1 MNMKNKVLSLS
12 LCAAF
17 GAAFV
22 LSSAVLPSVLDVF
35 AETNSLQ
42 TAIDGAQSGETVKL
56 TEDCAEAVTVAGDD
70 DITLDLNGY
79 EISATLTNNGTLKI
93 VDSGETGEKGEKG
106 AFRLTDNTSGV
117 VSAIVNNGNLTFDGA
132 VVEVTGTGNQTDIR
146 GITNNSGATV
156 SFLSGDISVISSGGY
171 YGNAIFND
179 AGGTV
184 AEISGGT
191 LSAQISNENVKF
203 NSVAINNSGMI
214 ESISG
219 GKITSENNG
228 NGGSGNYAVA
238 IRNNEGG
245 VIESI
250 SGGELYGCTDNGS
263 EVAYAIFNK
272 SGGTIKEI
280 SGGKLTGEKKEG
292 GIEWA
297 FGIRNEGNIQLIS
310 GGQIVA
316 RISHTSS
323 SGGPNAIALCN
334 DGTVENVTGGT
345 FFAASSSVGGGTYAV
360 RTRKADHSITISGGA
375 YYVEKGTEFILNETP
390 ATTNYAQGYALS
402 AASRNGYSYAIPNGG
417 RYEENVEAGT
427 AATYDA
433 SGELLEEYEL
443 VDVNGSA
450 ASIGNDEYATID
462 QAIAAAEAGA
472 TVVVERDTTGFTV
485 LEGKDVTVDLNG
497 CEVTGSVVN
506 NGTLKIVDS
515 VGTGRLYKS
524 TSKSGL
530 DPLISNYGK
539 LVWNA
544 AGRIDGNGDS
554 TQADGI
560 YNYAGA
566 ELTVEGGLL
575 RSFSFGY
582 CWSHTVVNEGTATVN
597 GGMLE
602 SMAFN
607 AGNASNII
615 CISNVGSSVC
625 TINGGTVYAQSTG
638 IKAGGSERSATGIR
652 TQGTSILT
660 VNGGTVKAVSTVA
673 HSGQDVLEAFG
684 INNEATGS
692 SVTVNGGSV
701 EAVAY
706 NDFAFGIRGAGTV
719 TVTGGKI
726 SAYADHERGTP
737 NIIGLAM
744 FSGTANV
751 SGGYFK
757 AYSLTPTGI
766 TAGIRANQG
775 STVNVSGGAFEIN
788 KVEKENFVLANDGK
802 VNYQDQTSL
811 REMQTETV
819 RYAAAEN
826 DVIVE
831 QLDGTAFAGVDVLRG
846 DKTLY
851 SYHAAANGNRIADGY
866 VMEDGTILKQE
877 DLKTLTQSATVQV
890 NYTDAPVYY
899 FLGSSVTYGHANNGS
914 SFVNEI
920 QNLLQCVC
928 VKEAVSGT
936 TLANNGSNS
945 YVARM
950 LSNWDKNAKVDT
962 LIVQLSTN
970 DVSQNIARGTISDTK
985 NPEDIDN
992 TTTLGAI
999 EYIIAY
1005 AKKTWNCEV
1014 VFYTNP
1020 KYNNAQYKS
1029 LVEDLYQIQKKWGI
1043 GIVDF
1048 YNYKGMDELSDGTLA
1063 SYMADAIHPNAMGY
1077 RWMGEVFAKY
1087 LSK

>member
-1 MNMKNKVLSLS
+1 MNTKNKVLSLS

-22 LSSAVLPSVLDVF
+22 LSSAVLPSVPAVF

-56 TEDCAEAVTVAGDD
+56 TENCAEAVTVAEDD
-70 DITLDLNGY
+70 NIVLDLNGF

-93 VDSGETGEKGEKG
+93 VDSVETG
-106 AFRLTDNTSGV
+106 AFRLTSNTSGV
-117 VSAIVNNGNLTFDGA
+117 VSAIVNNGDLTFDGA

-171 YGNAIFND
+171 FGNAIFNAAD
-179 AGGTV
+179 GTV
-184 AEISGGT
+184 EEISGGT
-191 LSAQISNENVKF
+191 LSAQISNTNVKL
-203 NSVAINNSGMI
+203 NSVAINNSGTI
-214 ESISG
+214 KEISG

-228 NGGSGNYAVA
+228 NGGTKWYAVA
-238 IRNNEGG
+238 LRNNSGG
-245 VIESI
+245 VVESI
-250 SGGELYGCTDNGS
+250 SGGELYGFTDNGS
-263 EVAYAIFNK
+263 EVAYAIFNQ

-280 SGGKLTGEKKEG
+280 SGGKMTGEKKEG

-310 GGQIVA
+310 GGQIIA

-323 SGGPNAIALCN
+323 SGAPNAIGLCN
-334 DGTVENVTGGT
+334 DGTVGNVTGGT
-345 FFAASSSVGGGTYAV
+345 FFAASSSVNGGTFAV
-360 RTRKADHSITISGGA
+360 RTRAEGHSITISGGA
-375 YYVEKGTEFILNETP
+375 YYVEKGTEFILNVSP
-390 ATTNYAQGYALS
+390 ATTDYAQGYALS
-402 AASRNGYSYAIPNGG
+402 AASRNGYSYAIPDGG
-417 RYEENVEAGT
+417 RYVENVEAGT
-427 AATYDA
+427 AATYDD
-433 SGELLEEYEL
+433 SDELLKEYEL

-462 QAIAAAEAGA
+462 QAIAAAEAGE

-485 LEGKDVTVDLNG
+485 PEDKDITVDLNG

-506 NGTLKIVDS
+506 NGTLEIVDS

-524 TSKSGL
+524 TSASGL
-530 DPLISNYGK
+530 DPLISNYGT

-544 AGRIDGNGDS
+544 AGRIDGNGNS

-566 ELTVEGGLL
+566 VLTVEGGLL
-575 RSFSFGY
+575 RSFSFGN

-602 SMAFN
+602 TMAFSTE
-607 AGNASNII
+607 NASNI
-615 CISNVGSSVC
+615 VGITGDASSIC
-625 TINGGTVYAQSTG
+625 TINGGTVYAQSAG
-638 IKAGGSERSATGIR
+638 NGGSAVGVRTRGTASA
-652 TQGTSILT
+652 T
-660 VNGGTVKAVSTVA
+660 VNGGTVKAVTAGVT
-673 HSGQDVLEAFG
+673 GTCEAYAL
-684 INNEATGS
+684 NNEATGS

-726 SAYADHERGTP
+726 SAYADHERNAP

-744 FSGTANV
+744 FSGTADV

-757 AYSLTPTGI
+757 AYSLTPKGI

-788 KVEKENFVLANDGK
+788 KVEEANFVLANGGT
-802 VNYQDQTSL
+802 VNYEDQTAL
-811 REMQTETV
+811 RKMQTETV

-846 DKTLY
+846 GKTLY

-877 DLKTLTQSATVQV
+877 DLATLTQSATVQV

-1048 YNYKGMDELSDGTLA
+1048 YNYKDMDPLSDETLA

-1077 RWMGEVFAKY
+1077 RWMGEVFAEY

>member
-1 MNMKNKVLSLS
+1 MNTKNKVLSLS

-22 LSSAVLPSVLDVF
+22 LSSAVLPSVPAVF

-56 TEDCAEAVTVAGDD
+56 TENCAEAVTVAEDD
-70 DITLDLNGY
+70 NIVLDLNGFA
-79 EISATLTNNGTLKI
+79 ISATLTNNGTLKI
-93 VDSGETGEKGEKG
+93 VDSVETG
-106 AFRLTDNTSGV
+106 AFRLTSNTSGV
-117 VSAIVNNGNLTFDGA
+117 VSAIVNNGDLTFDGA
-132 VVEVTGTGNQTDIR
+132 VVEVTGTGNRTDIR

-171 YGNAIFND
+171 FGNAIYNA

-184 AEISGGT
+184 EEISGGT
-191 LSAQISNENVKF
+191 LSAQISNRNVKL
-203 NSVAINNSGMI
+203 NSVAINNSGTI
-214 ESISG
+214 KDISG

-228 NGGSGNYAVA
+228 NGGTEWYAVA
-238 IRNNEGG
+238 LRNNSGG
-245 VIESI
+245 VVESI
-250 SGGELYGCTDNGS
+250 SGGELYGFTDNGS
-263 EVAYAIFNK
+263 EVAYAIFNQ

-280 SGGKLTGEKKEG
+280 SGGKMTGEKKEG

-310 GGQIVA
+310 GGQIIA

-323 SGGPNAIALCN
+323 SGAPNAIGLCN
-334 DGTVENVTGGT
+334 DGTVGNVTGGT
-345 FFAASSSVGGGTYAV
+345 FFAASSSVNGGTYAI
-360 RTRKADHSITISGGA
+360 RTRAEGHSITISGGA
-375 YYVEKGTEFILNETP
+375 YYVEKGTEFIRNESP
-390 ATTNYAQGYALS
+390 ATTDYTQGYALS
-402 AASRNGYSYAIPNGG
+402 AASRNGYSYAIPDGG

-433 SGELLEEYEL
+433 SDELLKEYEL

-462 QAIAAAEAGA
+462 QAIAAAEAGE

-485 LEGKDVTVDLNG
+485 PEDKDITVDLNG

-506 NGTLKIVDS
+506 NGTLEIVDS

-524 TSKSGL
+524 TSASGL
-530 DPLISNYGK
+530 DPLISNYGT

-544 AGRIDGNGDS
+544 AGRIDGNGNS

-566 ELTVEGGLL
+566 VLTVEGGLL
-575 RSFSFGY
+575 RSFSFGN

-602 SMAFN
+602 TMAFSTE
-607 AGNASNII
+607 NASNI
-615 CISNVGSSVC
+615 VGITGDASSIC
-625 TINGGTVYAQSTG
+625 TINGGTVYAQSAG
-638 IKAGGSERSATGIR
+638 NGGSAVGVRTRGTASA
-652 TQGTSILT
+652 T
-660 VNGGTVKAVSTVA
+660 VNGGTVKAVTAGVT
-673 HSGQDVLEAFG
+673 GTCEAYAL
-684 INNEATGS
+684 NNEATGS

-726 SAYADHERGTP
+726 SAYADHERNAP

-757 AYSLTPTGI
+757 AYSLTPEGI

-788 KVEKENFVLANDGK
+788 KVAEANFVLANGGT
-802 VNYQDQTSL
+802 VNYEDQTSL
-811 REMQTETV
+811 RKMQTETV

-831 QLDGTAFAGVDVLRG
+831 QLDGTAFAGVDVLRDG
-846 DKTLY
+846 ETLY

-877 DLKTLTQSATVQV
+877 DLATLTQSATVQV

-1020 KYNNAQYKS
+1020 KYNNAQYES
-1029 LVEDLYQIQKKWGI
+1029 LVKDLYQIQKKWGI

-1048 YNYKGMDELSDGTLA
+1048 YYYKDMDPLSDETLA

-1077 RWMGEVFAKY
+1077 RWMGEVFAEY

>member
-1 MNMKNKVLSLS
+1 MNTKNKVLSLS

-22 LSSAVLPSVLDVF
+22 LSSAVLPSVPAVF

-56 TEDCAEAVTVAGDD
+56 TENCAEAVTVAEDD
-70 DITLDLNGY
+70 NIVLDLNGF

-93 VDSGETGEKGEKG
+93 VDSVETG
-106 AFRLTDNTSGV
+106 AFRLTSNTSGV
-117 VSAIVNNGNLTFDGA
+117 VSAIVNNGDLTFDGA
-132 VVEVTGTGNQTDIR
+132 VVEVTGTGNRTDIR

-171 YGNAIFND
+171 FGNAIYNA

-184 AEISGGT
+184 EEISGGT
-191 LSAQISNENVKF
+191 LSAQISNTNVKL
-203 NSVAINNSGMI
+203 NSVAINNSGTI
-214 ESISG
+214 KEISG

-228 NGGSGNYAVA
+228 NGGTGNYAVA
-238 IRNNEGG
+238 IRNNNGG

-250 SGGELYGCTDNGS
+250 SGGELYGFTDNGS
-263 EVAYAIFNK
+263 EVAYAIFNVG
-272 SGGTIKEI
+272 GGTIMEI
-280 SGGKLTGEKKEG
+280 SGGKMTGEKKEG

-310 GGQIVA
+310 GGQIIA

-323 SGGPNAIALCN
+323 SGAPNAIGLCN
-334 DGTVENVTGGT
+334 DGTVGNVTGGT
-345 FFAASSSVGGGTYAV
+345 FFAASSSVNGGTFAV
-360 RTRKADHSITISGGA
+360 RTRAEGHSITISGGA
-375 YYVEKGTEFILNETP
+375 YYVEKGTEFIRNESP
-390 ATTNYAQGYALS
+390 ATTDYTQGYALS
-402 AASRNGYSYAIPNGG
+402 AASRSGYSYAIPDGG

-433 SGELLEEYEL
+433 SDELLKEYEL

-462 QAIAAAEAGA
+462 QAIAAAEAGE

-485 LEGKDVTVDLNG
+485 PEGKDVTVDLNG

-506 NGTLKIVDS
+506 NGTLEIVDS

-524 TSKSGL
+524 TSASGL
-530 DPLISNYGK
+530 DPLISNYGT

-544 AGRIDGNGDS
+544 AGRIDGNGNS

-566 ELTVEGGLL
+566 VLTVEGGLL
-575 RSFSFGY
+575 RSFSFGN

-602 SMAFN
+602 TMAFSTE
-607 AGNASNII
+607 NASNI
-615 CISNVGSSVC
+615 VGITGDASSIC
-625 TINGGTVYAQSTG
+625 TINGGTVYAQSAG
-638 IKAGGSERSATGIR
+638 NGGSAVGVRTRGTASA
-652 TQGTSILT
+652 T
-660 VNGGTVKAVSTVA
+660 VNGGTVKAVTAGVT
-673 HSGQDVLEAFG
+673 GTCEAYAL
-684 INNEATGS
+684 NNEATGS

-726 SAYADHERGTP
+726 SAYADHERNAP

-757 AYSLTPTGI
+757 AYSLTPEGI

-788 KVEKENFVLANDGK
+788 KVAEANFVLANGGT
-802 VNYQDQTSL
+802 VNYEDQASL
-811 REMQTETV
+811 RKMQTETV

-831 QLDGTAFAGVDVLRG
+831 QLDGTAFAGVDVLRDG
-846 DKTLY
+846 KTLY

-877 DLKTLTQSATVQV
+877 DLATLTQSATVQV

-1020 KYNNAQYKS
+1020 KYNNAQYES
-1029 LVEDLYQIQKKWGI
+1029 LVEDLYQIQEKWGI

-1048 YNYKGMDELSDGTLA
+1048 YYYKDMDPLSDETLA

-1077 RWMGEVFAKY
+1077 RWMGEVFAEY

>member
-1 MNMKNKVLSLS
+1 MNTKNKFLSLS

-22 LSSAVLPSVLDVF
+22 LSSAVLPSVPAVF

-56 TEDCAEAVTVAGDD
+56 TENCAEAVTVAEDD
-70 DITLDLNGY
+70 NIVLDLNGF

-93 VDSGETGEKGEKG
+93 VDSVETG
-106 AFRLTDNTSGV
+106 AFRLTSNTSGV
-117 VSAIVNNGNLTFDGA
+117 VSAIVNNGDLTFDGA
-132 VVEVTGTGNQTDIR
+132 VVEVTGTGNRTDIR

-171 YGNAIFND
+171 FGNAIFNA

-184 AEISGGT
+184 EEISGGT
-191 LSAQISNENVKF
+191 LSAQISNTNVKL

-214 ESISG
+214 KEISG

-228 NGGSGNYAVA
+228 NGGTAVKSFA
-238 IRNNEGG
+238 LRNNSGG
-245 VIESI
+245 VVESI
-250 SGGELYGCTDNGS
+250 SGGELYGFTDNGS
-263 EVAYAIFNK
+263 EVAYAIFNQ
-272 SGGTIKEI
+272 SGGTIMEI
-280 SGGKLTGEKKEG
+280 SGGKMTGEKKEG

-310 GGQIVA
+310 GGQIIA

-323 SGGPNAIALCN
+323 SGAPNAIGLCN
-334 DGTVENVTGGT
+334 DGTVGNVTGGT
-345 FFAASSSVGGGTYAV
+345 FFAASSSVNGGTFAV
-360 RTRKADHSITISGGA
+360 RTRAEGHSITISGGA
-375 YYVEKGTEFILNETP
+375 YYVEKGTEFIRNESP
-390 ATTNYAQGYALS
+390 ATTDYTQGYALS
-402 AASRNGYSYAIPNGG
+402 AASRSGYSYAIPDGG

-433 SGELLEEYEL
+433 SDELLKEYEL

-462 QAIAAAEAGA
+462 LAIAAAEAGE

-485 LEGKDVTVDLNG
+485 PEDKDVTVDLNG

-506 NGTLKIVDS
+506 NGTLEIVDS

-524 TSKSGL
+524 TSASGL
-530 DPLISNYGK
+530 DPLISNYGT

-544 AGRIDGNGDS
+544 AGRIDGNGNS

-566 ELTVEGGLL
+566 VLTVEGGLL
-575 RSFSFGY
+575 RSFSFGN

-602 SMAFN
+602 TMAFSTE
-607 AGNASNII
+607 NASNI
-615 CISNVGSSVC
+615 VGITGDASSIC
-625 TINGGTVYAQSTG
+625 TINGGTVYAQSAG
-638 IKAGGSERSATGIR
+638 NGGSAVGVRTRGTASA
-652 TQGTSILT
+652 T
-660 VNGGTVKAVSTVA
+660 VNGGTVKAVTAGVT
-673 HSGQDVLEAFG
+673 GTCEAFG

-726 SAYADHERGTP
+726 SAYADHERNAP

-757 AYSLTPTGI
+757 AYSLTPEGI

-788 KVEKENFVLANDGK
+788 KVAEANFVLANGGT
-802 VNYQDQTSL
+802 VNYEDQTSL
-811 REMQTETV
+811 RKMQTETV

-831 QLDGTAFAGVDVLRG
+831 QLDGTAFAGVDVLRDG
-846 DKTLY
+846 KTLY

-877 DLKTLTQSATVQV
+877 DLATLTQSATVQV

-1020 KYNNAQYKS
+1020 KYNNAQYES
-1029 LVEDLYQIQKKWGI
+1029 LVKDLYQIQEKWGI

-1048 YNYKGMDELSDGTLA
+1048 YYYKDMDPLSDETLA

-1077 RWMGEVFAKY
+1077 RWMGEVFAEY

>member
-1 MNMKNKVLSLS
+1 MNTKNKVLSLS

-22 LSSAVLPSVLDVF
+22 LSSAVLPSVPAVF

-56 TEDCAEAVTVAGDD
+56 TENCAEAVTVAEDD
-70 DITLDLNGY
+70 NIVLDLNGF

-93 VDSGETGEKGEKG
+93 VDSVETG
-106 AFRLTDNTSGV
+106 AFRLTSNTSGV
-117 VSAIVNNGNLTFDGA
+117 VSAIVNNGDLTFDGA
-132 VVEVTGTGNQTDIR
+132 VVEVTGTGNRTDIR

-171 YGNAIFND
+171 FGNAIFNAAD
-179 AGGTV
+179 GTV
-184 AEISGGT
+184 EEISGGT
-191 LSAQISNENVKF
+191 LSAQISNTNVKL
-203 NSVAINNSGMI
+203 NSVAINNSGTI
-214 ESISG
+214 KDISG

-228 NGGSGNYAVA
+228 NGGTEWYAVA
-238 IRNNEGG
+238 LRNNSGG
-245 VIESI
+245 VVESI
-250 SGGELYGCTDNGS
+250 SGGELYGFTDNGS
-263 EVAYAIFNK
+263 EVAYAIFNQ

-280 SGGKLTGEKKEG
+280 SGGKMTGEKKEG

-310 GGQIVA
+310 GGQIIA

-323 SGGPNAIALCN
+323 SGAPNAIGLCN
-334 DGTVENVTGGT
+334 DGTVGNVTGGT
-345 FFAASSSVGGGTYAV
+345 FFAASSSVNGGTFAV
-360 RTRKADHSITISGGA
+360 RTRAEGHSITISGGA
-375 YYVEKGTEFILNETP
+375 YYVEKGTEFIRNESP
-390 ATTNYAQGYALS
+390 ATTDYAQGYALS
-402 AASRNGYSYAIPNGG
+402 AASRNGYSYAIPDGG

-433 SGELLEEYEL
+433 SDELLKEYEL

-462 QAIAAAEAGA
+462 QAIAAAEAGE

-485 LEGKDVTVDLNG
+485 PEGKDVTVDLNG

-506 NGTLKIVDS
+506 NGTLEIVDS

-524 TSKSGL
+524 TSASGL
-530 DPLISNYGK
+530 DPLISNYGT

-544 AGRIDGNGDS
+544 AGRIDGNGNS

-566 ELTVEGGLL
+566 VLTVEGGLL
-575 RSFSFGY
+575 RSFSFGN

-602 SMAFN
+602 TMAFSTE
-607 AGNASNII
+607 NASNI
-615 CISNVGSSVC
+615 VGITGDASSIC
-625 TINGGTVYAQSTG
+625 TINGGTVYAQSAG
-638 IKAGGSERSATGIR
+638 NGGSAVGVRTRGTASA
-652 TQGTSILT
+652 T
-660 VNGGTVKAVSTVA
+660 VNGGTVKAVTAGVT
-673 HSGQDVLEAFG
+673 GTCEAYG
-684 INNEATGS
+684 INNETTGS

-726 SAYADHERGTP
+726 SAYADHERNAP

-757 AYSLTPTGI
+757 AYSLTPEGI

-775 STVNVSGGAFEIN
+775 STVNVSGGAFDIN
-788 KVEKENFVLANDGK
+788 KVAEANFVLANGGT
-802 VNYQDQTSL
+802 VNYEDQTSL
-811 REMQTETV
+811 RKMQTETV

-846 DKTLY
+846 GETLY
-851 SYHAAANGNRIADGY
+851 SYHAAANGNRIANGY

-877 DLKTLTQSATVQV
+877 DLATLTQSATVQV

-1020 KYNNAQYKS
+1020 KYSNAQYES
-1029 LVEDLYQIQKKWGI
+1029 LVKDLYQIQKKWGI

-1048 YNYKGMDELSDGTLA
+1048 YYYKDMDPLSDETLA

-1077 RWMGEVFAKY
+1077 RWMGEVFAEY

>member
-1 MNMKNKVLSLS
+1 MNTKNKVLSLS

-22 LSSAVLPSVLDVF
+22 LSSAVLPSVPAVF

-56 TEDCAEAVTVAGDD
+56 TENCAEAVTVAEDD
-70 DITLDLNGY
+70 NIVLDLNGF

-93 VDSGETGEKGEKG
+93 VDSVETG
-106 AFRLTDNTSGV
+106 AFRLTSNTSGV
-117 VSAIVNNGNLTFDGA
+117 VSAIVNNGDLTFDGA
-132 VVEVTGTGNQTDIR
+132 VVEVTGTGNRTDIR

-171 YGNAIFND
+171 FGNAIFNA

-184 AEISGGT
+184 EEISGGT
-191 LSAQISNENVKF
+191 LSAQISNTNVKL
-203 NSVAINNSGMI
+203 NSVAINNSGTI
-214 ESISG
+214 KDISG

-228 NGGSGNYAVA
+228 NGGTEWYAVA
-238 IRNNEGG
+238 LRNNSGG
-245 VIESI
+245 VVESI
-250 SGGELYGCTDNGS
+250 SGGELYGFTDNGS
-263 EVAYAIFNK
+263 EVAYAIFNQ
-272 SGGTIKEI
+272 SGGTIMEI
-280 SGGKLTGEKKEG
+280 SGGKMTGEKKEG

-310 GGQIVA
+310 GGQIIA

-323 SGGPNAIALCN
+323 SGAPNAIGLCN
-334 DGTVENVTGGT
+334 DGTVGNVTGGT
-345 FFAASSSVGGGTYAV
+345 FFAASSSVNGGTYAI
-360 RTRKADHSITISGGA
+360 RTRAEGHSITISGGA
-375 YYVEKGTEFILNETP
+375 YYVEKGTEFIRNESP
-390 ATTNYAQGYALS
+390 ATTDYTQGYALS
-402 AASRNGYSYAIPNGG
+402 AASRNGYSYAIPDGG

-433 SGELLEEYEL
+433 SDELLKEYEL

-462 QAIAAAEAGA
+462 QAIAAAEAGE

-485 LEGKDVTVDLNG
+485 PEDKDITVDLNG

-506 NGTLKIVDS
+506 NGTLEIVDS

-524 TSKSGL
+524 TSASGL
-530 DPLISNYGK
+530 DPLISNYGT

-544 AGRIDGNGDS
+544 AGRIDGNGNS

-566 ELTVEGGLL
+566 VLTVEGGLL
-575 RSFSFGY
+575 RSFSFGN

-602 SMAFN
+602 TMAFSTE
-607 AGNASNII
+607 NASNI
-615 CISNVGSSVC
+615 VGITGDASSIC
-625 TINGGTVYAQSTG
+625 TINGGTVYAQSAG
-638 IKAGGSERSATGIR
+638 NGGSAVGVRTRGTASA
-652 TQGTSILT
+652 T
-660 VNGGTVKAVSTVA
+660 VNGGTVKAVTAGVT
-673 HSGQDVLEAFG
+673 GTCEAYG
-684 INNEATGS
+684 INNETTGS

-726 SAYADHERGTP
+726 SAYADHERNAP

-757 AYSLTPTGI
+757 AYSLTPEGI

-788 KVEKENFVLANDGK
+788 KVAEANFVLANGGT
-802 VNYQDQTSL
+802 VNYEDQTSL
-811 REMQTETV
+811 RKMQTETV

-846 DKTLY
+846 GKTLY

-877 DLKTLTQSATVQV
+877 DLATLTQSATVQV

-1020 KYNNAQYKS
+1020 KYNNAQYES
-1029 LVEDLYQIQKKWGI
+1029 LVKDLYQIQEKWGI

-1048 YNYKGMDELSDGTLA
+1048 YYYKDMDPLSNETLA

-1077 RWMGEVFAKY
+1077 RWMGEVFAEY

>member
-1 MNMKNKVLSLS
+1 MNTKNKVLSLS

-22 LSSAVLPSVLDVF
+22 LSSAVLPSVPAVF

-56 TEDCAEAVTVAGDD
+56 TENCAEAVTVAENDN
-70 DITLDLNGY
+70 IVLDLNGF

-93 VDSGETGEKGEKG
+93 VDSVEKG
-106 AFRLTDNTSGV
+106 AFRLTSNTSGV
-117 VSAIVNNGNLTFDGA
+117 VSAIVNNDDLTFDGA
-132 VVEVTGTGNQTDIR
+132 VVEVTGTGNRTDIR

-171 YGNAIFND
+171 FGNAIYNA

-184 AEISGGT
+184 KKISGGT
-191 LSAQISNENVKF
+191 LSAQISNTNVKL
-203 NSVAINNSGMI
+203 NSVAINNSGTI
-214 ESISG
+214 KDISG

-228 NGGSGNYAVA
+228 NGGTGNYAVA
-238 IRNNEGG
+238 IRNNNGG

-263 EVAYAIFNK
+263 EVAYAIFNVG
-272 SGGTIKEI
+272 GGTIMEI
-280 SGGKLTGEKKEG
+280 SGGKMTGEKKEG

-310 GGQIVA
+310 GGQIIA

-323 SGGPNAIALCN
+323 SGAPNAIGLCN
-334 DGTVENVTGGT
+334 DGTVGNVTGGT
-345 FFAASSSVGGGTYAV
+345 FFAASSSVNGGTYAI
-360 RTRKADHSITISGGA
+360 RTRAEGHSITISGGA
-375 YYVEKGTEFILNETP
+375 YYVEKGTEFIRNESP

-402 AASRNGYSYAIPNGG
+402 AASRNGYSYAIPDGG

-433 SGELLEEYEL
+433 SDELLKEYEL

-462 QAIAAAEAGA
+462 QAIAAAEAGE

-485 LEGKDVTVDLNG
+485 PEDKDVTVDLNG

-506 NGTLKIVDS
+506 NGTLEIVDS

-524 TSKSGL
+524 TSANGL
-530 DPLISNYGK
+530 DPLISNYGT

-544 AGRIDGNGDS
+544 AGRIDGYGDS

-566 ELTVEGGLL
+566 VLTVEGGLL
-575 RSFSFGY
+575 RSFSFGN

-602 SMAFN
+602 TMAFSTE
-607 AGNASNII
+607 NASNI
-615 CISNVGSSVC
+615 VGITNDASSIC
-625 TINGGTVYAQSTG
+625 TINGGTVYAQSAG
-638 IKAGGSERSATGIR
+638 NGGSAVGVRTRGTASA
-652 TQGTSILT
+652 T
-660 VNGGTVKAVSTVA
+660 VNGGTVKAVTAGVT
-673 HSGQDVLEAFG
+673 GTCEAYAL
-684 INNEATGS
+684 NNEATGS

-726 SAYADHERGTP
+726 SAYADHERNEP

-744 FSGTANV
+744 FSGTADV

-757 AYSLTPTGI
+757 AYSLTPKGI
-766 TAGIRANQG
+766 TAGIRANKG

-788 KVEKENFVLANDGK
+788 KVEEANFVLANGGT
-802 VNYQDQTSL
+802 VNYEDQTSL
-811 REMQTETV
+811 RKMQTETV

-846 DKTLY
+846 GKTLY

-877 DLKTLTQSATVQV
+877 DLATLTQSATVQV

-950 LSNWDKNAKVDT
+950 LRNWDKNAKVDT

-1020 KYNNAQYKS
+1020 KYNNAQYES
-1029 LVEDLYQIQKKWGI
+1029 LVEDLYQIQEKWGI

-1048 YNYKGMDELSDGTLA
+1048 YYYKDMDPLSDKTLA

-1077 RWMGEVFAKY
+1077 RWMGEVFAEY

>member
-1 MNMKNKVLSLS
+1 MNTKNKVLSLS

-22 LSSAVLPSVLDVF
+22 LSSAVLPSVPAVF

-56 TEDCAEAVTVAGDD
+56 TENCAEAVTVAEDD
-70 DITLDLNGY
+70 NIVLDLNGF

-93 VDSGETGEKGEKG
+93 VDSVETG
-106 AFRLTDNTSGV
+106 AFRLMSNTSGV
-117 VSAIVNNGNLTFDGA
+117 VSAIVNNGDLTFDGA
-132 VVEVTGTGNQTDIR
+132 TVEATGTGNQTDIR

-171 YGNAIFND
+171 FGNAIFNA

-184 AEISGGT
+184 EEISGGT
-191 LSAQISNENVKF
+191 LSAQISNTNVKL
-203 NSVAINNSGMI
+203 NSVAINNSGTI
-214 ESISG
+214 KDISG

-228 NGGSGNYAVA
+228 NGGTGNYAVA
-238 IRNNEGG
+238 IRNNNGG

-263 EVAYAIFNK
+263 EVAYAIFNQ
-272 SGGTIKEI
+272 SGATVKEI
-280 SGGKLTGEKKEG
+280 SGGKLTGETKEG

-297 FGIRNEGNIQLIS
+297 FGIRNDGNIQLIS

-334 DGTVENVTGGT
+334 DGMVGNVTGGT
-345 FFAASSSVGGGTYAV
+345 FFAASSSVNGGTYAI
-360 RTRKADHSITISGGA
+360 RTRAEGHSITISGGA
-375 YYVEKGTEFILNETP
+375 YYVGKGTEFIRNESP
-390 ATTNYAQGYALS
+390 AVTNYAQGYSLS
-402 AASRNGYSYAIPNGG
+402 AASRNGYAYAIPDGG

-433 SGELLEEYEL
+433 SDELLKEYAL

-450 ASIGNDEYATID
+450 ASIGSDGYATIA
-462 QAIAAAEAGA
+462 QAIAAAEAGD
-472 TVVVERDTTGFTV
+472 TVTVERDTTGFTV
-485 LEGKDVTVDLNG
+485 PEGKDVTVDLNG

-506 NGTLKIVDS
+506 NGKLKIVDS

-524 TSKSGL
+524 TSAEGP
-530 DPLISNYGK
+530 DPLITNNAT

-544 AGRIDGNGDS
+544 AGRIDGKGNS
-554 TQADGI
+554 TQANGI
-560 YNYAGA
+560 DNNVGA
-566 ELTVEGGLL
+566 VLTVEGGLL
-575 RSFSFGY
+575 RSFSFGN
-582 CWSHTVVNEGTATVN
+582 CWSHTVVNEGAATVN

-602 SMAFN
+602 TMAFSTE
-607 AGNASNII
+607 NASNI
-615 CISNVGSSVC
+615 VGITGDASSIC
-625 TINGGTVYAQSTG
+625 TINGGTVYAQSAG
-638 IKAGGSERSATGIR
+638 NGGSAVGVRTRGTASA
-652 TQGTSILT
+652 T
-660 VNGGTVKAVSTVA
+660 VNGGTVKAVTAGVT
-673 HSGQDVLEAFG
+673 GTCEAYG
-684 INNEATGS
+684 INNEATDS

-726 SAYADHERGTP
+726 FAYADHERNAP

-757 AYSLTPTGI
+757 AYSLTPEGI

-788 KVEKENFVLANDGK
+788 KVAEANLVLANGGT
-802 VNYQDQTSL
+802 VNYEDQTLL
-811 REMQTETV
+811 RKMQTETV

-846 DKTLY
+846 GKTLY

-877 DLKTLTQSATVQV
+877 DLATLTQSATVQV

-985 NPEDIDN
+985 NLEDIDN

-1005 AKKTWNCEV
+1005 AKKTWDCKV

-1020 KYNNAQYKS
+1020 DYNNAQYES
-1029 LVEDLYQIQKKWGI
+1029 LVKDLYEIQEKWGI

-1048 YNYKGMDELSDGTLA
+1048 YYYVDMDRLDAQTLA
-1063 SYMADAIHPNAMGY
+1063 SYMADAIHPNAKGY
-1077 RWMGEVFAKY
+1077 RWMGEVFAEY

>member
-1 MNMKNKVLSLS
+1 MNTKNKVLSLS

-22 LSSAVLPSVLDVF
+22 LSSAVLPSVPAVF

-56 TEDCAEAVTVAGDD
+56 TENCAEAVTVAEDD
-70 DITLDLNGY
+70 NIVLDLNGF

-93 VDSGETGEKGEKG
+93 VDSVETG
-106 AFRLTDNTSGV
+106 AFRLTSNTSGV
-117 VSAIVNNGNLTFDGA
+117 VSAIVNNGDLTFDGA
-132 VVEVTGTGNQTDIR
+132 VVEVTGTGNRTDIR

-171 YGNAIFND
+171 FGNAIFNA

-184 AEISGGT
+184 EEISGGT
-191 LSAQISNENVKF
+191 LSAQISNTNVKL
-203 NSVAINNSGMI
+203 NSVAINNSGTI
-214 ESISG
+214 KDISG

-228 NGGSGNYAVA
+228 NGGTEWYAVA
-238 IRNNEGG
+238 LRNNSGG
-245 VIESI
+245 VVESI
-250 SGGELYGCTDNGS
+250 SGGELYGFTDNGS
-263 EVAYAIFNK
+263 EVAYAIFNQ

-280 SGGKLTGEKKEG
+280 SGGKMTGEKKEG

-310 GGQIVA
+310 GGQIIA

-323 SGGPNAIALCN
+323 SGAPNAIGLCN
-334 DGTVENVTGGT
+334 DGTVGNVTGGT
-345 FFAASSSVGGGTYAV
+345 FFAASSSVNGGTFAV
-360 RTRKADHSITISGGA
+360 RTRAEGHSITISGGA
-375 YYVEKGTEFILNETP
+375 YYVEKGTEFIRNESP
-390 ATTNYAQGYALS
+390 ATTDYTQGYALS
-402 AASRNGYSYAIPNGG
+402 AASRSGYSYAIPDGG

-433 SGELLEEYEL
+433 SDELLKEYEL

-462 QAIAAAEAGA
+462 QAIAAAEAGE

-485 LEGKDVTVDLNG
+485 PEDKDVTVDLNG

-506 NGTLKIVDS
+506 NGTLEIVDS

-524 TSKSGL
+524 TSASGL
-530 DPLISNYGK
+530 DPLISNYGT

-544 AGRIDGNGDS
+544 AGRIDGNGNS

-566 ELTVEGGLL
+566 VLTVEGGLL
-575 RSFSFGY
+575 RSFSFGN

-602 SMAFN
+602 TMAFSTE
-607 AGNASNII
+607 NASNI
-615 CISNVGSSVC
+615 VGITGDASSIC
-625 TINGGTVYAQSTG
+625 TINGGTVYAQSAG
-638 IKAGGSERSATGIR
+638 NGGSAVGVRTRGTASA
-652 TQGTSILT
+652 T
-660 VNGGTVKAVSTVA
+660 VNGGTVKAVTAGVT
-673 HSGQDVLEAFG
+673 GTCEAYG
-684 INNEATGS
+684 INNETTGS

-726 SAYADHERGTP
+726 SAYADHERNAP

-757 AYSLTPTGI
+757 AYSLTPEGI
-766 TAGIRANQG
+766 TAGIRANVG

-788 KVEKENFVLANDGK
+788 KVAEANFVLANGGT
-802 VNYQDQTSL
+802 VNYEDQTSL
-811 REMQTETV
+811 RKMQTETV

-846 DKTLY
+846 GEALY
-851 SYHAAANGNRIADGY
+851 SYHAAVNGNRVADGY
-866 VMEDGTILKQE
+866 AMEDGTILKQE
-877 DLKTLTQSATVQV
+877 DLAALTQSATVQV

-950 LSNWDKNAKVDT
+950 LRNWDKNAKVDT

-1029 LVEDLYQIQKKWGI
+1029 LVEDLYQIQEKWGI

-1048 YNYKGMDELSDGTLA
+1048 YNYKDMDPLSDETLA

-1077 RWMGEVFAKY
+1077 RWMGEVFAEY

>member
-1 MNMKNKVLSLS
+1 MNTKNKVLSLS

-22 LSSAVLPSVLDVF
+22 LSSAVLPSVPAVF

-56 TEDCAEAVTVAGDD
+56 TENCAEAVTVAEDD
-70 DITLDLNGY
+70 NIVLDLNGF

-93 VDSGETGEKGEKG
+93 VDSVETG
-106 AFRLTDNTSGV
+106 AFRLTSNTSGV
-117 VSAIVNNGNLTFDGA
+117 VSAIVNNGDLTFDGA
-132 VVEVTGTGNQTDIR
+132 VVEVTGTGNRTDIR

-171 YGNAIFND
+171 FGNAIFNA

-184 AEISGGT
+184 EEISGGT
-191 LSAQISNENVKF
+191 LSAQISNTNVKL
-203 NSVAINNSGMI
+203 NSVAINNYGTI
-214 ESISG
+214 KEISG

-228 NGGSGNYAVA
+228 NGGTEWYAVA
-238 IRNNEGG
+238 LRNNSGG
-245 VIESI
+245 VVESI
-250 SGGELYGCTDNGS
+250 SGGELYGFTDNGS
-263 EVAYAIFNK
+263 EVAYAIFNVG
-272 SGGTIKEI
+272 GGTIMEI
-280 SGGKLTGEKKEG
+280 SGGKMTGEKKEG

-310 GGQIVA
+310 GGQIIA

-323 SGGPNAIALCN
+323 SGTPNAIGLCN
-334 DGTVENVTGGT
+334 DGTVGNVTGGT
-345 FFAASSSVGGGTYAV
+345 FFAASSSVNGGTYAI
-360 RTRKADHSITISGGA
+360 RTRAEGHSITISGGA
-375 YYVEKGTEFILNETP
+375 YYVEKGTEFIRNESP
-390 ATTNYAQGYALS
+390 ATTDYTQGYALS
-402 AASRNGYSYAIPNGG
+402 AASRSGYSYAIPDGG

-433 SGELLEEYEL
+433 SDELLKEYEL

-462 QAIAAAEAGA
+462 LAIAAAEAGE

-485 LEGKDVTVDLNG
+485 PEDKDITVDLNG

-506 NGTLKIVDS
+506 NGTLEIVDS

-524 TSKSGL
+524 TSASGL
-530 DPLISNYGK
+530 DPLISNYGT

-544 AGRIDGNGDS
+544 AGRIDGNGNS

-566 ELTVEGGLL
+566 VLTVEGGLL
-575 RSFSFGY
+575 RSFSFGN

-602 SMAFN
+602 TMAFSTE
-607 AGNASNII
+607 NASNI
-615 CISNVGSSVC
+615 VGITGDASSIC
-625 TINGGTVYAQSTG
+625 TINGGTVYAQSAG
-638 IKAGGSERSATGIR
+638 NGGSAVGVRTRGTASA
-652 TQGTSILT
+652 T
-660 VNGGTVKAVSTVA
+660 VNGGTVKAVTAGVT
-673 HSGQDVLEAFG
+673 GTCEAYG
-684 INNEATGS
+684 INNETTGS

-726 SAYADHERGTP
+726 SAYADHERNAP

-757 AYSLTPTGI
+757 AYSLTPEGI

-788 KVEKENFVLANDGK
+788 KVAEANFVLANGGT
-802 VNYQDQTSL
+802 VNYEDQTSL
-811 REMQTETV
+811 RKMQTETV

-846 DKTLY
+846 GETLY

-877 DLKTLTQSATVQV
+877 DLATLTQSATVQV

-1020 KYNNAQYKS
+1020 KYNNAQYES
-1029 LVEDLYQIQKKWGI
+1029 LVKDLYQIQEKWGI

-1048 YNYKGMDELSDGTLA
+1048 YYYKDMDPLSDETLA

-1077 RWMGEVFAKY
+1077 RWMGEVFAEY

>member
-1 MNMKNKVLSLS
+1 MNTKNKVLSLS

-22 LSSAVLPSVLDVF
+22 LSSAVLPSVPAVF

-56 TEDCAEAVTVAGDD
+56 TENCAEAVTVAEDD
-70 DITLDLNGY
+70 NIVLDLNGF

-93 VDSGETGEKGEKG
+93 VDSVETG
-106 AFRLTDNTSGV
+106 AFRLMSNTSGV
-117 VSAIVNNGNLTFDGA
+117 VSAIVNNGDLTFDGA
-132 VVEVTGTGNQTDIR
+132 TVEATGTGNQTDIR

-171 YGNAIFND
+171 FGNAIFNA

-184 AEISGGT
+184 EEISGGT
-191 LSAQISNENVKF
+191 LSAQISNTNVKL
-203 NSVAINNSGMI
+203 NSVAINNSGTI
-214 ESISG
+214 KDISG

-228 NGGSGNYAVA
+228 NGGTGNYAVA
-238 IRNNEGG
+238 IRNNNGG

-263 EVAYAIFNK
+263 EVAYAIFNQ
-272 SGGTIKEI
+272 SGATVKEI
-280 SGGKLTGEKKEG
+280 SGGKLTGETKEG

-297 FGIRNEGNIQLIS
+297 FGIRNDGNIQLIS

-334 DGTVENVTGGT
+334 DGMVGNVTGGT
-345 FFAASSSVGGGTYAV
+345 FFAASSSVNGGTYAI
-360 RTRKADHSITISGGA
+360 RTRAEGHSITISGGA
-375 YYVEKGTEFILNETP
+375 YDVGKGTEFIRNESP
-390 ATTNYAQGYALS
+390 AVTNYAQGYSLS
-402 AASRNGYSYAIPNGG
+402 AASRNGYAYAIPDGG

-433 SGELLEEYEL
+433 SDELLKEYAL

-450 ASIGNDEYATID
+450 ASIGSDGYATIA
-462 QAIAAAEAGA
+462 QAIAAAEAGD
-472 TVVVERDTTGFTV
+472 TVTVERDTTGFTV
-485 LEGKDVTVDLNG
+485 PEGKDVTVDLNG

-506 NGTLKIVDS
+506 NGKLKIVDS

-524 TSKSGL
+524 TSAEGP
-530 DPLISNYGK
+530 DPLITNNGTF
-539 LVWNA
+539 VWNA
-544 AGRIDGNGDS
+544 AGRIDGKGNS
-554 TQADGI
+554 TQANGI
-560 YNYAGA
+560 DNNVGA
-566 ELTVEGGLL
+566 VLTVEGGLL
-575 RSFSFGY
+575 RSFSFGT
-582 CWSHTVVNEGTATVN
+582 CWSHTIVNDGTATVN

-602 SMAFN
+602 TMAFN

-615 CISNVGSSVC
+615 CISNAGSGVC

-638 IKAGGSERSATGIR
+638 IKAGDLERSATGVR
-652 TQGTSILT
+652 TQGTSSLT
-660 VNGGTVKAVSTVA
+660 VNGGTVRAVSTVA
-673 HSGQDVLEAFG
+673 DSNQAVLEAFG

-726 SAYADHERGTP
+726 SAYADHERGAP
-737 NIIGLAM
+737 NLIGLAM

-757 AYSLTPTGI
+757 AYSLTPKGI
-766 TAGIRANQG
+766 TAGIRANVG

-788 KVEKENFVLANDGK
+788 KLAETNFVLANDGT
-802 VNYQDQTSL
+802 VNYEDQTSL
-811 REMQTETV
+811 RKMQAETV

-846 DKTLY
+846 GETLY
-851 SYHAAANGNRIADGY
+851 SYHAAVNGNRVADGY
-866 VMEDGTILKQE
+866 AMEDGTILKQE
-877 DLKTLTQSATVQV
+877 DLAALTQSATVQV

-920 QNLLQCVC
+920 QNLLRCVC

-950 LSNWDKNAKVDT
+950 LGNLDKNAKVDT

-970 DVSQNIARGTISDTK
+970 DVSQNVARGAISDTK
-985 NPEDIDN
+985 NLEDIDN

-1005 AKKTWNCEV
+1005 AKKTWDCKV

-1020 KYNNAQYKS
+1020 DYNNAQYES
-1029 LVEDLYQIQKKWGI
+1029 LVKDLYEIQEKWGI

-1048 YNYKGMDELSDGTLA
+1048 YYYVDMDRLDAQTLA
-1063 SYMADAIHPNAMGY
+1063 SYMADAIHPNAKGY
-1077 RWMGEVFAKY
+1077 RWMGEVFAQY

>member
-1 MNMKNKVLSLS
+1 MNTKNKVLSLS

-22 LSSAVLPSVLDVF
+22 LSSAVLPSVPAVF

-42 TAIDGAQSGETVKL
+42 TAIDGAQSGGTVKL
-56 TEDCAEAVTVAGDD
+56 TENCAEAVTVAQDD
-70 DITLDLNGY
+70 NIVLDLNGF

-93 VDSGETGEKGEKG
+93 VDSVGTG
-106 AFRLTDNTSGV
+106 AFRLTSNTSGV
-117 VSAIVNNGNLTFDGA
+117 VSAIVNNGGLTFDGA
-132 VVEVTGTGNQTDIR
+132 TVEATGTGNQTDIR

-171 YGNAIFND
+171 FGNAIFNA

-184 AEISGGT
+184 EEISGGT
-191 LSAQISNENVKF
+191 LTSQISNTNVKL
-203 NSVAINNSGMI
+203 NSVAINNSGTI
-214 ESISG
+214 KDILG

-228 NGGSGNYAVA
+228 NGGTGNYAVA
-238 IRNNEGG
+238 IRNNNGG

-263 EVAYAIFNK
+263 EVAYAIFNQ

-280 SGGKLTGEKKEG
+280 SGGKMTGEKKEG

-334 DGTVENVTGGT
+334 DGTVGNVTGGT
-345 FFAASSSVGGGTYAV
+345 FFAASSSVNGGTYAI
-360 RTRKADHSITISGGA
+360 RTRAEGHSITISGGA
-375 YYVEKGTEFILNETP
+375 YYVGKGTEFIRNESP
-390 ATTNYAQGYALS
+390 AVTNYAQRYSLS
-402 AASRNGYSYAIPNGG
+402 AASRNGYAYAIPDGG

-433 SGELLEEYEL
+433 SGEQLKEYVL

-450 ASIGNDEYATID
+450 ASIGSDGYATID
-462 QAIAAAEAGA
+462 QAIAAAEAGD
-472 TVVVERDTTGFTV
+472 TVTVERDTTGFTV
-485 LEGKDVTVDLNG
+485 PEGKDVTVDLNG

-506 NGTLKIVDS
+506 NGTLEIVDS

-524 TSKSGL
+524 TSASGL
-530 DPLISNYGK
+530 DPLISNYGT

-544 AGRIDGNGDS
+544 AGRIDGNGNS

-566 ELTVEGGLL
+566 VLTVEGGLL
-575 RSFSFGY
+575 RSFSFGN

-602 SMAFN
+602 TMAFSTE
-607 AGNASNII
+607 NASNI
-615 CISNVGSSVC
+615 VGITGDASSIC
-625 TINGGTVYAQSTG
+625 TINGGTVYAQSAG
-638 IKAGGSERSATGIR
+638 NGGSAVGVRTRGTASA
-652 TQGTSILT
+652 T
-660 VNGGTVKAVSTVA
+660 VNGGTVKAVTAGVT
-673 HSGQDVLEAFG
+673 GTCEAYG
-684 INNEATGS
+684 INNETTGS

-726 SAYADHERGTP
+726 SAYADHERGAP
-737 NIIGLAM
+737 NLIGLAM

-757 AYSLTPTGI
+757 AYSLTPKGI
-766 TAGIRANQG
+766 TAGIRANVG

-788 KVEKENFVLANDGK
+788 KLAETNFVLANDGT
-802 VNYQDQTSL
+802 VNYEDQTSL
-811 REMQTETV
+811 RKMQAETV

-846 DKTLY
+846 GKALY
-851 SYHAAANGNRIADGY
+851 SYHAAVNGNRVADGY
-866 VMEDGTILKQE
+866 AMEDGTILKQE
-877 DLKTLTQSATVQV
+877 DLAALTQSATVQV

-920 QNLLQCVC
+920 QNLLRCVC

-950 LSNWDKNAKVDT
+950 LGNLDKNAKVDT

-970 DVSQNIARGTISDTK
+970 DVSQNVARGAISDTK
-985 NPEDIDN
+985 NLEDIDN

-1005 AKKTWNCEV
+1005 AKKTWDCKV

-1020 KYNNAQYKS
+1020 DYNNVQYES
-1029 LVEDLYQIQKKWGI
+1029 LVKDLYEIQEKWGI

-1048 YNYKGMDELSDGTLA
+1048 YYYVDMDRLDAQTLA
-1063 SYMADAIHPNAMGY
+1063 SYMADAIHPNAKGY
-1077 RWMGEVFAKY
+1077 RWMGEVFAQY

>member
-1 MNMKNKVLSLS
+1 MNTKNKVLSLS

-22 LSSAVLPSVLDVF
+22 LSSAVLPSVPAVF

-56 TEDCAEAVTVAGDD
+56 TENCAEAVTVAEDD
-70 DITLDLNGY
+70 NIVLDLNGF

-93 VDSGETGEKGEKG
+93 VDSVETG
-106 AFRLTDNTSGV
+106 AFRLTSSTSGV
-117 VSAIVNNGNLTFDGA
+117 VSAIVNNGDLTFDGA
-132 VVEVTGTGNQTDIR
+132 VVEVTGTGNRTDIR

-171 YGNAIFND
+171 FGNAIFNA

-184 AEISGGT
+184 EEISGGT
-191 LSAQISNENVKF
+191 LSAQISNTNVKL

-214 ESISG
+214 KEISG

-228 NGGSGNYAVA
+228 NGGTEWYAVA
-238 IRNNEGG
+238 LRNNSGG
-245 VIESI
+245 VVESI
-250 SGGELYGCTDNGS
+250 SGGELYGFTDNGS
-263 EVAYAIFNK
+263 EVAYAIFNVG
-272 SGGTIKEI
+272 GGTIMEI
-280 SGGKLTGEKKEG
+280 SGGKMTGEKKEG

-310 GGQIVA
+310 GGQIIA

-323 SGGPNAIALCN
+323 SGTPNAIGLCN
-334 DGTVENVTGGT
+334 DGTVGNVTGGT
-345 FFAASSSVGGGTYAV
+345 FFAASSSVNGGTYAI
-360 RTRKADHSITISGGA
+360 RTRAEGHSITISGGA
-375 YYVEKGTEFILNETP
+375 YYVEKGTEFIRNESP
-390 ATTNYAQGYALS
+390 ATTDYTQGYALS
-402 AASRNGYSYAIPNGG
+402 AASRSGYSYAIPDGG

-433 SGELLEEYEL
+433 SDELLKEYEL

-462 QAIAAAEAGA
+462 QAIAAAEAGE

-485 LEGKDVTVDLNG
+485 PEDKDVTVDLNG

-506 NGTLKIVDS
+506 NGTLEIVDS

-524 TSKSGL
+524 TSASGL
-530 DPLISNYGK
+530 DPLISNYGT

-544 AGRIDGNGDS
+544 AGRIDGNGNS

-566 ELTVEGGLL
+566 VLTVEGGLL
-575 RSFSFGY
+575 RSFSFGN

-602 SMAFN
+602 TMAFSTE
-607 AGNASNII
+607 NASNI
-615 CISNVGSSVC
+615 VGITGDASSIC
-625 TINGGTVYAQSTG
+625 TINGGTVYAQSAG
-638 IKAGGSERSATGIR
+638 NGGSAVGVRTRGTASA
-652 TQGTSILT
+652 T
-660 VNGGTVKAVSTVA
+660 VNGGTVKAVTAGVT
-673 HSGQDVLEAFG
+673 GTCEAFG

-726 SAYADHERGTP
+726 SAYADHERNAP

-757 AYSLTPTGI
+757 AYSLTPEGI

-788 KVEKENFVLANDGK
+788 KVAEANFVLANGGT

-811 REMQTETV
+811 RKMQTETV

-846 DKTLY
+846 GETLY

-877 DLKTLTQSATVQV
+877 DLATLTQSATVQV

-1020 KYNNAQYKS
+1020 KYNNAQYES
-1029 LVEDLYQIQKKWGI
+1029 LVKDLYQIQEKWGI

-1048 YNYKGMDELSDGTLA
+1048 YYYKDMDPLSDETLA

-1077 RWMGEVFAKY
+1077 RWMGEVFAEY

>member
-1 MNMKNKVLSLS
+1 MNTKNKVLSLS

-22 LSSAVLPSVLDVF
+22 LSSAVLPSVPAVF

-56 TEDCAEAVTVAGDD
+56 TENCAEAVTVAEDD
-70 DITLDLNGY
+70 NIVLDLNGF

-93 VDSGETGEKGEKG
+93 VDSVETG
-106 AFRLTDNTSGV
+106 AFRLTSNTSGV
-117 VSAIVNNGNLTFDGA
+117 VSAIVNNGDLTFDGA
-132 VVEVTGTGNQTDIR
+132 VVEVTGTGNRTDIR

-156 SFLSGDISVISSGGY
+156 SFLSGDISVISSDGY
-171 YGNAIFND
+171 FGNAIFNA

-184 AEISGGT
+184 EEISGGT
-191 LSAQISNENVKF
+191 LSAQISNTNVKL
-203 NSVAINNSGMI
+203 NSVAINNSGTI
-214 ESISG
+214 KEISG

-228 NGGSGNYAVA
+228 NGGTEWYAVA
-238 IRNNEGG
+238 LRNNSGG
-245 VIESI
+245 VVESI
-250 SGGELYGCTDNGS
+250 SGGELYGFTDNGS
-263 EVAYAIFNK
+263 EVAYAIFNQ

-280 SGGKLTGEKKEG
+280 SGGKMTGEKKEG

-310 GGQIVA
+310 GGQIIA

-323 SGGPNAIALCN
+323 SGAPNAIGLCN
-334 DGTVENVTGGT
+334 DGTVGNVTGGT
-345 FFAASSSVGGGTYAV
+345 FFAASSSVNGGTFAV
-360 RTRKADHSITISGGA
+360 RTRAEGHSITISGGA
-375 YYVEKGTEFILNETP
+375 YYVEKGTEFIRNESP
-390 ATTNYAQGYALS
+390 ATTDYTQGYALS
-402 AASRNGYSYAIPNGG
+402 AASRSGYSYAIPDGG

-433 SGELLEEYEL
+433 SDELLKEYEL

-462 QAIAAAEAGA
+462 QAIAAAEAGD
-472 TVVVERDTTGFTV
+472 TVTVERDTTGFTV
-485 LEGKDVTVDLNG
+485 PEGKDVTVDLNG

-506 NGTLKIVDS
+506 NGTLEIVDS

-524 TSKSGL
+524 TSASGL
-530 DPLISNYGK
+530 DPLISNYGT

-544 AGRIDGNGDS
+544 AGRIDGNGNS

-566 ELTVEGGLL
+566 VLTVEGGLL
-575 RSFSFGY
+575 RSFSFGN

-602 SMAFN
+602 TMAFSTE
-607 AGNASNII
+607 NASNI
-615 CISNVGSSVC
+615 VGITGDASSIC
-625 TINGGTVYAQSTG
+625 TINGGTVYAQSAG
-638 IKAGGSERSATGIR
+638 NGGSAVGVRTRGTASA
-652 TQGTSILT
+652 T
-660 VNGGTVKAVSTVA
+660 VNGGTVKAVTAGVT
-673 HSGQDVLEAFG
+673 GTCEAYAL
-684 INNEATGS
+684 NNEATGS

-726 SAYADHERGTP
+726 SAYADHERNAP

-757 AYSLTPTGI
+757 AYSLTPEGI

-788 KVEKENFVLANDGK
+788 KVAEANFVLANGGT
-802 VNYQDQTSL
+802 VNYEDQTSL
-811 REMQTETV
+811 RKMQTETV

-831 QLDGTAFAGVDVLRG
+831 QLDGTAFAGVDVLRDG
-846 DKTLY
+846 KTLY

-877 DLKTLTQSATVQV
+877 DLATLTQSATVQV

-1020 KYNNAQYKS
+1020 KYNNAQYES
-1029 LVEDLYQIQKKWGI
+1029 LVKDLYQIQKKWGI

-1048 YNYKGMDELSDGTLA
+1048 YYYKDMDPLSDETLA

-1077 RWMGEVFAKY
+1077 RWMGEVFAEY

>member
-1 MNMKNKVLSLS
+1 MNTKNKVLSLS

-22 LSSAVLPSVLDVF
+22 LSSAVLPSVPAVF

-42 TAIDGAQSGETVKL
+42 TAINGAQLGETVKL
-56 TEDCAEAVTVAGDD
+56 TENCAEAVTVAEDD
-70 DITLDLNGY
+70 NIVLDLNGF

-93 VDSGETGEKGEKG
+93 VDSVETG
-106 AFRLTDNTSGV
+106 AFRLTGNTSGV
-117 VSAIVNNGNLTFDGA
+117 VSAIVNNGDLTFDGA

-146 GITNNSGATV
+146 GITNNSDATV

-171 YGNAIFND
+171 FGNAIFNA

-184 AEISGGT
+184 EEISGGT
-191 LSAQISNENVKF
+191 LSAQISNKNVKL
-203 NSVAINNSGMI
+203 NSVAINNSGTI
-214 ESISG
+214 KDISG

-228 NGGSGNYAVA
+228 NGGTGNYAVA
-238 IRNNEGG
+238 IRNNNGG

-263 EVAYAIFNK
+263 EVAYAIFNQ

-280 SGGKLTGEKKEG
+280 SGGKMTGEKKEG

-310 GGQIVA
+310 GGQIIA
-316 RISHTSS
+316 RSSHTSS
-323 SGGPNAIALCN
+323 SGAPKAVGLCN
-334 DGTVENVTGGT
+334 DGTVGYVTGGT
-345 FFAASSSVGGGTYAV
+345 FFAASSSVNGGTYAV
-360 RTRKADHSITISGGA
+360 RTRQADHSITISGGA
-375 YYVEKGTEFILNETP
+375 YYVEKGTEFIRNETP

-402 AASRNGYSYAIPNGG
+402 AASRNGYSYAIPDGG

-433 SGELLEEYEL
+433 SDDLLKEYEL

-462 QAIAAAEAGA
+462 QAIAAAEAGE

-485 LEGKDVTVDLNG
+485 PEDKDVTVDLNG

-506 NGTLKIVDS
+506 NGTLEIVDS

-524 TSKSGL
+524 TSASGL
-530 DPLISNYGK
+530 DPLISNYGT

-566 ELTVEGGLL
+566 VLTVEGGLL
-575 RSFSFGY
+575 RSFSFGN

-615 CISNVGSSVC
+615 CISNVGSSIC

-638 IKAGGSERSATGIR
+638 IRAGNSERSVTGVR
-652 TQGTSILT
+652 TQGTSSLT
-660 VNGGTVKAVSTVA
+660 VNGGTVRAVSTVA
-673 HSGQDVLEAFG
+673 DSEQAVLEAFG

-706 NDFAFGIRGAGTV
+706 NHFTFGIRGAGTV

-726 SAYADHERGTP
+726 SAYADHERNAP

-757 AYSLTPTGI
+757 AYSLTPEGI

-788 KVEKENFVLANDGK
+788 KVAEANFVLAEGGT
-802 VNYQDQTSL
+802 VNYQDQTAL
-811 REMQTETV
+811 RKMQTETV

-831 QLDGTAFAGVDVLRG
+831 QLDGTAFAGVDVLR
-846 DKTLY
+846 DDETLY

-877 DLKTLTQSATVQV
+877 DLANLTQSATVQV

-1020 KYNNAQYKS
+1020 KYNNAQYES
-1029 LVEDLYQIQKKWGI
+1029 LVEDLYQIQEKWGI

-1048 YNYKGMDELSDGTLA
+1048 YYYKDMDRLSDETLA
-1063 SYMADAIHPNAMGY
+1063 SYRADAIHPNAMGY
-1077 RWMGEVFAKY
+1077 RWMGEVFAEY

>member
-1 MNMKNKVLSLS
+1 MNTKNKVLSLS

-22 LSSAVLPSVLDVF
+22 LSSAVLPSVPAVF

-56 TEDCAEAVTVAGDD
+56 TENCAEAVTVAEDD
-70 DITLDLNGY
+70 NIVLDLNGF

-93 VDSGETGEKGEKG
+93 VDSVETG
-106 AFRLTDNTSGV
+106 AFRLTSNTSGV
-117 VSAIVNNGNLTFDGA
+117 VSAIVNNGDLTFDGA
-132 VVEVTGTGNQTDIR
+132 VVEVTGTGNRTDIR

-171 YGNAIFND
+171 FGNAIFNA

-184 AEISGGT
+184 EEISGGT
-191 LSAQISNENVKF
+191 LSAQISNTNVKL

-214 ESISG
+214 KDISG

-228 NGGSGNYAVA
+228 NGGTEWYAVA
-238 IRNNEGG
+238 LRNNSGG
-245 VIESI
+245 VVESI
-250 SGGELYGCTDNGS
+250 SGGELYGFTDNGS
-263 EVAYAIFNK
+263 EVAYAIFNQ

-280 SGGKLTGEKKEG
+280 SGGKMTGEKKEG

-310 GGQIVA
+310 GGQIIA

-323 SGGPNAIALCN
+323 SGAPNAIGLCN
-334 DGTVENVTGGT
+334 DGTVGNVTGGT
-345 FFAASSSVGGGTYAV
+345 FFAASSSVNGGTYAI
-360 RTRKADHSITISGGA
+360 RTRAEGHSIIISGGA
-375 YYVEKGTEFILNETP
+375 YYVEKGTEFIRNESP
-390 ATTNYAQGYALS
+390 ATTDYAQGYALS
-402 AASRNGYSYAIPNGG
+402 AASRNGYSYAIPDGG

-433 SGELLEEYEL
+433 SDELLKEYEL

-462 QAIAAAEAGA
+462 QAIAAAEAGE

-485 LEGKDVTVDLNG
+485 PEDKDITVDLNG

-506 NGTLKIVDS
+506 NGTLEIVDS

-524 TSKSGL
+524 TSASGL
-530 DPLISNYGK
+530 DPLISNYGT

-544 AGRIDGNGDS
+544 AGRIDGNGNS

-566 ELTVEGGLL
+566 VLTVEGGLL
-575 RSFSFGY
+575 RSFSFGN

-602 SMAFN
+602 TMAFSTE
-607 AGNASNII
+607 NASNI
-615 CISNVGSSVC
+615 VGITGDASSIC
-625 TINGGTVYAQSTG
+625 TINGGTVYAQSAG
-638 IKAGGSERSATGIR
+638 NGGSAVGVRTRGTASA
-652 TQGTSILT
+652 T
-660 VNGGTVKAVSTVA
+660 VNGGTVKAVTAGVT
-673 HSGQDVLEAFG
+673 GTCEAYAL
-684 INNEATGS
+684 NNEATGS

-726 SAYADHERGTP
+726 SAYADHERNAP

-757 AYSLTPTGI
+757 AYSLTPEGI

-788 KVEKENFVLANDGK
+788 KVAEANFVLANGGT
-802 VNYQDQTSL
+802 VNYEDQTSL
-811 REMQTETV
+811 RKMQTETV

-846 DKTLY
+846 GETLY

-877 DLKTLTQSATVQV
+877 DLATLTQSATVQV

-1020 KYNNAQYKS
+1020 KYNNAQYES
-1029 LVEDLYQIQKKWGI
+1029 LVEDLYQIQEKWGI

-1048 YNYKGMDELSDGTLA
+1048 YNYKDMDPLSDETLA
-1063 SYMADAIHPNAMGY
+1063 SYMADAIHPNALGY
-1077 RWMGEVFAKY
+1077 RWMGEVFAEY

>member
-1 MNMKNKVLSLS
+1 MNTKNKVLSLS

-22 LSSAVLPSVLDVF
+22 LSSAVLPSVPAVF

-56 TEDCAEAVTVAGDD
+56 TENCAEAVTVAEDD
-70 DITLDLNGY
+70 NIVLDLNGF

-93 VDSGETGEKGEKG
+93 VDSVETG
-106 AFRLTDNTSGV
+106 AFRLTSNTSGV
-117 VSAIVNNGNLTFDGA
+117 VSAIVNNGDLTFDGA
-132 VVEVTGTGNQTDIR
+132 VVEVTGTGNRTDIR

-171 YGNAIFND
+171 FGNAIFNA

-184 AEISGGT
+184 EEISGGT
-191 LSAQISNENVKF
+191 LSAQISNTNVKL
-203 NSVAINNSGMI
+203 NSVAINNSGTI
-214 ESISG
+214 KDISG

-228 NGGSGNYAVA
+228 NGGTEWYAVA
-238 IRNNEGG
+238 LRNNSGG
-245 VIESI
+245 VVESI
-250 SGGELYGCTDNGS
+250 SGGELYGFTDNGS
-263 EVAYAIFNK
+263 EVAYAIFNQ

-280 SGGKLTGEKKEG
+280 SGGKMTGEKKEG

-297 FGIRNEGNIQLIS
+297 FGIRNEGNIQLI
-310 GGQIVA
+310 A

-323 SGGPNAIALCN
+323 SGAPNAIGLCN
-334 DGTVENVTGGT
+334 DGTVGNVTGGT
-345 FFAASSSVGGGTYAV
+345 FFAASSSVNGGTFAV
-360 RTRKADHSITISGGA
+360 RTRAEGHSITISGGA
-375 YYVEKGTEFILNETP
+375 YYVEKGTEFIRNESS
-390 ATTNYAQGYALS
+390 ATTDYAQGYALS
-402 AASRNGYSYAIPNGG
+402 AASRNGYSYAIPDGG

-433 SGELLEEYEL
+433 SDELLKEYEL

-462 QAIAAAEAGA
+462 LAIAAAEAGE

-485 LEGKDVTVDLNG
+485 PEDKDITVDLNG

-506 NGTLKIVDS
+506 NGTLEIVDS

-524 TSKSGL
+524 TSASGL
-530 DPLISNYGK
+530 DPLISNYGT

-544 AGRIDGNGDS
+544 AGRIDGNGNS

-566 ELTVEGGLL
+566 VLTVEGGLL
-575 RSFSFGY
+575 RSFSFGN

-602 SMAFN
+602 TMAFSTE
-607 AGNASNII
+607 NASNI
-615 CISNVGSSVC
+615 VGITGDASSIC
-625 TINGGTVYAQSTG
+625 TINGGTVYAQSAG
-638 IKAGGSERSATGIR
+638 NGGSAVGVRTRGTASA
-652 TQGTSILT
+652 T
-660 VNGGTVKAVSTVA
+660 VNGGTVKAVTAGVT
-673 HSGQDVLEAFG
+673 GTCEAYG
-684 INNEATGS
+684 INNETTGS

-726 SAYADHERGTP
+726 SAYADHERNAP

-757 AYSLTPTGI
+757 AYSLTPKGI

-788 KVEKENFVLANDGK
+788 KVAEANFVLANGGT
-802 VNYQDQTSL
+802 VNYEDQTSL
-811 REMQTETV
+811 RKMQTETV

-846 DKTLY
+846 GATLY

-877 DLKTLTQSATVQV
+877 DLATLTQSATVQV

-1020 KYNNAQYKS
+1020 KYNNAQYES
-1029 LVEDLYQIQKKWGI
+1029 LVKDLYQIQEKWGI

-1048 YNYKGMDELSDGTLA
+1048 YYYKDMDPLSDETLA

-1077 RWMGEVFAKY
+1077 RWMGEVFAEY

>member
-1 MNMKNKVLSLS
+1 MNTKNKVLSLS

-22 LSSAVLPSVLDVF
+22 LSSAVLPSVPAVF

-42 TAIDGAQSGETVKL
+42 TAIDGARSGETVKL
-56 TEDCAEAVTVAGDD
+56 TENCAEAVTVAEDD
-70 DITLDLNGY
+70 NIVLDLNGF

-93 VDSGETGEKGEKG
+93 VDSVETG
-106 AFRLTDNTSGV
+106 AFRLTSNTSGV

-132 VVEVTGTGNQTDIR
+132 VVEVTGTGNRTDIR

-171 YGNAIFND
+171 FGNAIFNA

-184 AEISGGT
+184 EEISGGT
-191 LSAQISNENVKF
+191 LSAQISNPNVKL
-203 NSVAINNSGMI
+203 NSVAINNSGTI
-214 ESISG
+214 KDISG

-228 NGGSGNYAVA
+228 NGGTEWYAVA
-238 IRNNEGG
+238 IRNNKDG

-263 EVAYAIFNK
+263 EVAYAIFNVG
-272 SGGTIKEI
+272 GGTIKEI
-280 SGGKLTGEKKEG
+280 SGGKMTGEKKEG

-310 GGQIVA
+310 GGQIIA

-323 SGGPNAIALCN
+323 SGAPNAVGLCN
-334 DGTVENVTGGT
+334 DGTVGNVTGGT
-345 FFAASSSVGGGTYAV
+345 FFAASSSVNGGTFAV
-360 RTRKADHSITISGGA
+360 RTRAEGHSITISGGA
-375 YYVEKGTEFILNETP
+375 YYVEKGTEFIRNESP
-390 ATTNYAQGYALS
+390 ATTDYAQGYALS
-402 AASRNGYSYAIPNGG
+402 AASRNGYSYAIPDGG

-433 SGELLEEYEL
+433 SDELLKEYEL

-462 QAIAAAEAGA
+462 QAIAAAEAGD
-472 TVVVERDTTGFTV
+472 TVTVERDTTGFTV
-485 LEGKDVTVDLNG
+485 PEDKDITVDLNG

-506 NGTLKIVDS
+506 NGTLEIVDS

-524 TSKSGL
+524 TSASGL
-530 DPLISNYGK
+530 DPLISNYGT

-544 AGRIDGNGDS
+544 AGRIDGNGNS

-566 ELTVEGGLL
+566 VLTVEGGLL
-575 RSFSFGY
+575 RSFSFGN

-602 SMAFN
+602 TMAFSTE
-607 AGNASNII
+607 NASNI
-615 CISNVGSSVC
+615 VGITGDASSIC
-625 TINGGTVYAQSTG
+625 TINGGTVYAQSAG
-638 IKAGGSERSATGIR
+638 NGGSAVGVRTRGTASA
-652 TQGTSILT
+652 T
-660 VNGGTVKAVSTVA
+660 VNGGTVKAVTAGVT
-673 HSGQDVLEAFG
+673 GTCEAYAL
-684 INNEATGS
+684 NNEATGS

-726 SAYADHERGTP
+726 SAYADHERNAP

-757 AYSLTPTGI
+757 AYSLTPEGI

-788 KVEKENFVLANDGK
+788 KVAEANFVLANGGT
-802 VNYQDQTSL
+802 VNYEDQTSL
-811 REMQTETV
+811 RKMQTETV

-831 QLDGTAFAGVDVLRG
+831 QLDGTAFAGVDVLRDG
-846 DKTLY
+846 ETLY

-877 DLKTLTQSATVQV
+877 DLATLTQSATVQV

-1020 KYNNAQYKS
+1020 KYNNAQYES
-1029 LVEDLYQIQKKWGI
+1029 LVKDLYQIQEKWGI

-1048 YNYKGMDELSDGTLA
+1048 YYYKDMDPLSDETLA

-1077 RWMGEVFAKY
+1077 RWMGEVFAEY

>member
-1 MNMKNKVLSLS
+1 MNTKNKVLSLS

-22 LSSAVLPSVLDVF
+22 LSSAVLPSVPAVF

-56 TEDCAEAVTVAGDD
+56 TENCAEAVTVAEDD
-70 DITLDLNGY
+70 NIVLDLNGF

-93 VDSGETGEKGEKG
+93 VDSVETG
-106 AFRLTDNTSGV
+106 AFRLTSNTSGV
-117 VSAIVNNGNLTFDGA
+117 VSAIVNNGDLTFDGA
-132 VVEVTGTGNQTDIR
+132 VVEVTGTGNRTDIR

-171 YGNAIFND
+171 FGNAIFNA

-184 AEISGGT
+184 EEISGGT
-191 LSAQISNENVKF
+191 LSAQISNTNVKL
-203 NSVAINNSGMI
+203 NSVAINNSGTI
-214 ESISG
+214 KDISG

-228 NGGSGNYAVA
+228 NGGTEWYAVA
-238 IRNNEGG
+238 LRNNSGG
-245 VIESI
+245 VVESI
-250 SGGELYGCTDNGS
+250 SGGELYGFTDNGS
-263 EVAYAIFNK
+263 EVAYAIFNQ

-280 SGGKLTGEKKEG
+280 SGGKMTGEKKEG

-310 GGQIVA
+310 GGQIIA

-323 SGGPNAIALCN
+323 SGAPNAIGLCN
-334 DGTVENVTGGT
+334 DGTVGNVTGGT
-345 FFAASSSVGGGTYAV
+345 FFAASSSVNGGTFAV
-360 RTRKADHSITISGGA
+360 RTRAEGHSITISGGA
-375 YYVEKGTEFILNETP
+375 YYVEKGTEFIRNESS
-390 ATTNYAQGYALS
+390 ATTDYAQGYALS
-402 AASRNGYSYAIPNGG
+402 AASRNGYSYAIPDGG

-433 SGELLEEYEL
+433 SDELLKEYEL

-462 QAIAAAEAGA
+462 LAIAAAEAGE

-485 LEGKDVTVDLNG
+485 PEDKDITVDLNG

-506 NGTLKIVDS
+506 NGTLEIVDS

-524 TSKSGL
+524 TSASGL
-530 DPLISNYGK
+530 DPLISNYGT

-544 AGRIDGNGDS
+544 AGRIDGNGNS

-566 ELTVEGGLL
+566 VLTVEGGLL
-575 RSFSFGY
+575 RSFSFGN

-602 SMAFN
+602 TMAFSTE
-607 AGNASNII
+607 NASNI
-615 CISNVGSSVC
+615 VGITGDASSIC
-625 TINGGTVYAQSTG
+625 TINGGTVYAQSAG
-638 IKAGGSERSATGIR
+638 NGGSAVGVRTRGTASA
-652 TQGTSILT
+652 T
-660 VNGGTVKAVSTVA
+660 VNGGTVKAVTAGVT
-673 HSGQDVLEAFG
+673 GTCEAYG
-684 INNEATGS
+684 INNETTGS

-726 SAYADHERGTP
+726 SAYADHERNAP

-757 AYSLTPTGI
+757 AYSLTPKGI

-788 KVEKENFVLANDGK
+788 KVAEANFVLANGGT
-802 VNYQDQTSL
+802 VNYEDQTSL
-811 REMQTETV
+811 RKMQTETV

-846 DKTLY
+846 GATLY

-877 DLKTLTQSATVQV
+877 DLATLTQSATVQV

-1020 KYNNAQYKS
+1020 KYNNAQYES
-1029 LVEDLYQIQKKWGI
+1029 LVKDLYQIQEKWGI

-1048 YNYKGMDELSDGTLA
+1048 YYYKDMDPLSDETLA

-1077 RWMGEVFAKY
+1077 RWMGEVFAEY